1 MSNRMRVLSRRLGR
15 LAAGF
20 SFATVACFSIGLY
33 AAANTERPGSFLF
46 AGLVLK
52 CLLRQLLFV
61 AGARLRVGDDPRE
74 ACRGEEA
81 CRGIETC
88 GGDESCGGDETRRA
102 GETCRGGEK
111 RHCGGEETCGAD
123 EARRAGETC
132 RGEETCRGDETCR
145 GEEAHGGEE
154 TYGGE
159 GDRLRGSSRREIHHH
174 WKARLLTLKLVAR
187 RDGALLEVV
196 NRRPLFRLCIPSVSR
211 NDIRN
216 HFGILHLLIR

>member
-33 AAANTERPGSFLF
+33 AAADTKGQVVFLF
-46 AGLVLK
+46 AGLVLV
-52 CLLRQLLFV
+52 CLFASFFLWLAHGFAWAMIPQKPAEAKKPAEALKPAEAMKAV
-61 AGARLRVGDDPRE
+61 EEMKPAEPVKPAG
-74 ACRGEEA
+74 GEEA
-81 CRGIETC
+81 
-88 GGDESCGGDETRRA
+88 
-102 GETCRGGEK
+102 
-111 RHCGGEETCGAD
+111 CGGEETCGAD
-123 EARRAGETC
+123 ETRRAGETC

-174 WKARLLTLKLVAR
+174 WKARLLTLESLSNCPAIAE
-187 RDGALLEVV
+187 ALHE
-196 NRRPLFRLCIPSVSR
+196 RE
-211 NDIRN
+211 
-216 HFGILHLLIR
+216 